1 MASPYRFMGLVTR
14 SGRDVPAMEQTRR
27 EVAALETTYAFEAA
41 GIELVLRF
49 TTPTLPDDIELL
61 GRPVTFVDITTRS
74 MDGKAHSV
82 ETYLDWSSNWAIGT
96 PETKVMWGR
105 HRAGDVEAMF
115 VGAAVQTPLH
125 RSGDEVQ
132 IDWGYLLLSAE
143 PGSGTISA
151 FGDALTLREGFAAS
165 GSIPLRDDVRAERP
179 LAMPAT
185 GHRGPN
191 LRADGIHQDRQN
203 YNVSAWCKPAETV
216 SAEPRSW
223 RMLIA
228 YDQVFA
234 IDYFH
239 RHLQP
244 FWKRNG
250 QSAIGLI
257 ETAWA
262 ERAELCARATAFG
275 DELQAKLTAS
285 GGDVYARTGLLAFRQ
300 TLAGHALVANADGK
314 LLYFSKENGSNGCLG
329 TVDLTYP
336 SAPFFLYF
344 APHLLEAQ
352 MRPICE
358 YAASGRWPFPYAPHD
373 VGQFPLANGQVYGG
387 GELTERNQMPY
398 EESGNMLILAAA
410 LAEETG
416 SDAFAREF
424 WPLLETWAKYL
435 VDSGIDPDNQLC
447 TDDFAGHLPHNANLS
462 LKAIIGIAA
471 FGLLCGRLG
480 KAEEAKRHADIAK
493 QWAAQ
498 WPALAGDGGHVP
510 ACLRPAGHVEPEVQ
524 SDLGPHPRARAVS
537 CGDRRAGNGALQSQ
551 CRSLRAAAG
560 QPLALYQARLAL
572 LVGMPHRP
580 ARGFRRRGGAGCRLA
595 RRHAGSR
602 AAVGLVRHQYRQADR
617 CRRLPREAGRRR
629 HLHQAAA
636 GSRIAP
642 GGLGL
647 APSAPVVASR
657 PRTSVPDRPASRCS
671 TCVSERILSIGCA
684 TRSCADNWTPELGQ
698 WHQSVLLCGRLC
710 QKARTCR
717 CSPGASMSASIVPCR
732 DHRSSGPGTKHHSSP
747 G

>member
-1 MASPYRFMGLVTR
+1 MSDPKSGRAPATPLVVVDPFMSVWSITDRLTDSWPTHWTGQNQSMCGLIRIDGVTFRFMGLVTR
-14 SGRDVPAMEQTRR
+14 SGRDVPAMQQTRR
-27 EVAALETTYAFEAA
+27 EVAALKTTYAFEAA

-61 GRPVTFVDITTRS
+61 GRPVTYVDITTRS

-96 PETKVMWGR
+96 PETTVMWGR

-165 GSIPLRDDVRAERP
+165 GTIPLRDDVRAERP

-203 YNVSAWCKPAETV
+203 YNVSAWCKPVETV
-216 SAEPRSW
+216 SAAPRSW
-223 RMLIA
+223 QMLIA

-262 ERAELCARATAFG
+262 ERAELCARATTFG

-471 FGLLCGRLG
+471 FGLLCDRLG

-498 WPALAGDGGHVP
+498 WPALAGDG
-510 ACLRPAGHVEPEVQ
+510 
-524 SDLGPHPRARAVS
+524 DT
-537 CGDRRAGNGALQSQ
+537 
-551 CRSLRAAAG
+551 
-560 QPLALYQARLAL
+560 YRLAFDQPGTWSQKYNL
-572 LVGMPHRP
+572 IW
-580 ARGFRRRGGAGCRLA
+580 
-595 RRHAGSR
+595 
-602 AAVGLVRHQYRQADR
+602 DR
-617 CRRLPREAGRRR
+617 IL
-629 HLHQAAA
+629 
-636 GSRIAP
+636 
-642 GGLGL
+642 GLGL
-647 APSAPVVASR
+647 FPAAIAEQEMTHYKASADRFGLPLDSRSHYTKLDWLFWSACLTGRREDFDAVVAPVADWLDG
-657 PRTSVPDRPASRCS
+657 TPDRVP
-671 TCVSERILSIGCA
+671 LSDWFDTNTGKQIGVGGFRA
-684 TRSCADNWTPELGQ
+684 RPVVGGIFIK
-698 WHQSVLLCGRLC
+698 LLLDR
-710 QKARTCR
+710 A
-717 CSPGASMSASIVPCR
+717 
-732 DHRSSGPGTKHHSSP
+732 
-747 G
+747 